1 MINVSN
7 EFKRYMAEDG
17 RDFLVWLDLKL
28 KNGRVLKLDNSHLW
42 ENTLKINDGVTP
54 SGEFTIGS
62 CISNKLAFTLN
73 NIYDDFSMYDFEGS
87 EVIIYLGLELNGK
100 IEKIRKGT
108 FVVDESKYDGSTI
121 TLECLDYM
129 SRLDQDYKEVNT
141 RYPST
146 LKEIVMDICDYCQVE
161 LHTPDFDDSG
171 YIVKERPD
179 DEKLTCRQVL
189 LYCAQIACKYARF
202 NTDGLLC
209 LEWFNTDVFIKNG
222 SLEGGFFDKHAPY
235 ESGDAADGGSLYE
248 DMLGFDA
255 DAGFFKD
262 MDSFHHLYSMSSFSV
277 NTDNVIVTG
286 VRVTEDCEETKYYK
300 PQTVLAGEEGY
311 VLAVSDNQ
319 LIQKRQAD
327 IVAPYLGEKLTGIKF
342 RPLSMQVLSDPT
354 VEAGDVAYVTDYK
367 HNTYQCLITNL
378 TFQLGGFMEVS
389 CDAET
394 AGKNNAKQYTELSR
408 AVAQTRKSASNN
420 DAVTGSRVAVQTS
433 YSRAADISLAVLGK
447 TATVTIPDGVCLE
460 FVNGLLVGG
469 KRANGD
475 SI

>member
-1 MINVSN
+1 MIKVSN

-28 KNGRVLKLDNSHLW
+28 KNGRILKLDNSHLW

-62 CISNKLAFTLN
+62 CISNKLTFTLN

-100 IEKIRKGT
+100 TEKIRKGT

-129 SRLDQDYKEVNT
+129 SRLDQDYQVVNT
-141 RYPST
+141 TYPAT
-146 LKEIVMDICDYCQVE
+146 LKKIVMDICDHCQVE
-161 LHTPDFDDSG
+161 LHTPDFDNSE

-209 LEWFNTDVFIKNG
+209 LDWFDTDVFVKNG
-222 SLEGGFFDKHAPY
+222 NLEGGFFDKYAPY
-235 ESGDAADGGSLYE
+235 ESGDTADGGSLYE
-248 DMLGFDA
+248 DLSGIDL
-255 DAGFFKD
+255 DAGSFGD
-262 MDSFHHLYSMSSFSV
+262 MDFFHHLYSMSSFSV

-286 VRVTEDCEETKYYK
+286 VKVTEDFEETDRYK
-300 PQTVLAGEEGY
+300 CKTALAGEEGY
-311 VLAVSDNQ
+311 VLTVTDNKF
-319 LIQKRQAD
+319 IQRRQAN
-327 IVAPYLGEKLTGIKF
+327 IVALYLGNKLSGIKF
-342 RPLSMQVLSDPT
+342 RPMSMQVLSDPT

-367 HNTYQCLITNL
+367 HNTYQCLVTNL

-394 AGKNNAKQYTELSR
+394 AGKKNAKQYSELSR
-408 AVAQTRKSASNN
+408 TVSQVKKSIHNNEASMESRDLIQTPVARLSNLSIN
-420 DAVTGSRVAVQTS
+420 EK
-433 YSRAADISLAVLGK
+433 GK
-447 TATVTIPDGVCLE
+447 TVTVIISDGSCLE

-475 SI
+475 LI